1 MLISIDE
8 FNRLPHF
15 EQEELIQEK
24 ATSLYA
30 SKAYGEYVIH
40 YFGLFSF
47 VVETYVYAETGK
59 IARFKAIPADKAP
72 ALFREN

>member
-1 MLISIDE
+1 VLISIEE

-15 EQEELIQEK
+15 EQEELVREK
-24 ATSLYA
+24 AKSMYA
-30 SKAYGEYVIH
+30 SQPFGEYVIH

-47 VVETYVYAETGK
+47 VVETYIYTETGK

-72 ALFREN
+72 ASFR